1 MKKFRRIAES
11 TVIIIVC
18 FLLETT
24 IFQKLALASIVPNL
38 LIIVTSSFGFMRG
51 KKEGLFIGFFCGL
64 LKDVMMG
71 ELLGFYALI
80 YMVIGYANGFFK
92 RIFYGDDVKLP
103 LILIGAS
110 DLLYGC
116 VIYVLLFMLQ
126 SDFHFAYY
134 FQHVI
139 MPELV
144 YTLFASFGFYHIIL
158 WINRR
163 LEEEEKRSASK
174 FV

>member
-11 TVIIIVC
+11 AVIIILC

-24 IFQKLALASIVPNL
+24 VFQKLALASIVPNL

-51 KKEGLFIGFFCGL
+51 KKEGLLIGFFCGF
-64 LKDVMMG
+64 LKDIMIG
-71 ELLGFYALI
+71 DLLGFYALI
-80 YMVIGYANGFFK
+80 YMVIGYGNGFFK
-92 RIFYGDDVKLP
+92 RIFYGEDVKLP
-103 LILIGAS
+103 LILIGVS
-110 DLLYGC
+110 DLLYSC

-126 SDFHFAYY
+126 SDFHFPYY
-134 FQHVI
+134 FQHII

-144 YTLFASFGFYHIIL
+144 YTVFVSFGLYHIIL
-158 WINRR
+158 LVNKR